1 VRASSPPR
9 RSSAPRRSQPLAS
22 SFLHTHKKQKTIFF
36 DEKKKKD
43 FFQCSSTHR
52 EALVLHSVAANGKQF
67 SGERF
72 NLTNEHRRS
81 RSGYVNR
88 AIDISL
94 QKRNDQNKLV
104 VSVKKSAA
112 AHAHKVANGASTVVL
127 RADLKANSRQIN
139 KSVINLVRNAR
150 RHSLVLAAAG
160 RVSRLRL
167 TQKPQQ
173 KPRIKKQ
180 RISFARRLKLAFFA
194 RKTQKKRA
202 AKKARRDAKAVAKK

>member
-1 VRASSPPR
+1 M
-9 RSSAPRRSQPLAS
+9 
-22 SFLHTHKKQKTIFF
+22 K
-36 DEKKKKD
+36 KKKKD
-43 FFQCSSTHR
+43 FLASHSPTLSF
-52 EALVLHSVAANGKQF
+52 SVAANGKQF

-94 QKRNDQNKLV
+94 QKRNEQNKLV

-202 AKKARRDAKAVAKK
+202 TKKARREAKAAAKK